1 MSALSAL
8 DVSKNFGGVQ
18 ALSNITLDVP
28 QGERRVIIG
37 PNGAGKTTF
46 FNMLTGTFPVSGG
59 RITLFGQDITR
70 LAANER
76 ANLGLARTFQI
87 TNLFGRLSVTD
98 NLILALQAGT
108 PGAFSLFRRMR
119 ANKSLFQR
127 AEELLDHW
135 QLSDIAS
142 FPAREISYGQ
152 QRQVDLMLAM
162 SRDPKVLLLDEP
174 MAGLSAAE
182 VVRVAGMIH
191 GLPRE
196 MTILMIEHD
205 MDIAFDLADRINV
218 FHQGQMIVEG
228 SADEIRA
235 HPQVNEI
242 YLGAD

>member
-1 MSALSAL
+1 MSALSAQG
-8 DVSKNFGGVQ
+8 VSKNFGGVQ
-18 ALSNITLDVP
+18 ALSDISLDVP
-28 QGERRVIIG
+28 EGQRRVIIG

-59 RITLFGQDITR
+59 RISLFGQDITQ
-70 LAANER
+70 LPANER

-87 TNLFGRLSVTD
+87 TNLFSRLTVME
-98 NLILALQAGT
+98 NLLLALQAGT
-108 PGAFSLFRRMR
+108 SGAYSLFRSMR
-119 ANKSLFQR
+119 ANTALFQR
-127 AEELLDHW
+127 ADELLEHW
-135 QLSDIAS
+135 QLTGIAS
-142 FPAREISYGQ
+142 SPAREISYGQ

-162 SRDPKVLLLDEP
+162 SRNPKVLLLDEP

-182 VVRVAGMIH
+182 VVRVSGMIH
-191 GLPRE
+191 ELPRE

-205 MDIAFDLADRINV
+205 MDVAFDLADRINV

-228 SADEIRA
+228 NADEIRA

>member
-1 MSALSAL
+1 MKALSAQG
-8 DVSKNFGGVQ
+8 VSKNFGGVQ

-28 QGERRVIIG
+28 EGERRVIIG

-59 RITLFGQDITR
+59 RITLFGQDITQ
-70 LAANER
+70 LPANER

-87 TNLFGRLSVTD
+87 TNLFSRLSVTE
-98 NLILALQAGT
+98 NLVLALQAGT
-108 PGAFSLFRRMR
+108 PGAYSLFRRMK
-119 ANKSLFQR
+119 ADKALFQR
-127 AEELLDHW
+127 AEELLNHW

-142 FPAREISYGQ
+142 SPAREISYGQ

-162 SRDPKVLLLDEP
+162 SRNPKVLLLDEP

-182 VVRVAGMIH
+182 VIRVAGMIH
-191 GLPRE
+191 ALPRE

-205 MDIAFDLADRINV
+205 MDVAFDLADRINV
-218 FHQGQMIVEG
+218 FHQGEMIAEG
-228 SADEIRA
+228 SAQEIRA
-235 HPQVNEI
+235 DPQVNEI